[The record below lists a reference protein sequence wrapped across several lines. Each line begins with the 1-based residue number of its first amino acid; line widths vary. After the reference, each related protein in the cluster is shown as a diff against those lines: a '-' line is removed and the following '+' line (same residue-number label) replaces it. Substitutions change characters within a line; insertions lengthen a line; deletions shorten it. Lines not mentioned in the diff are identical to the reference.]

1 VNVPFLRVS
10 GVVKRFGARVAL
22 DRVSLDVASGE
33 SIVVFGPS
41 GCGKTTLLR
50 LIAGLEAP
58 DEGDISLDGVAVAR
72 GGRNLVPPYARG
84 LGMVFQDLA
93 LWPHL
98 TIAEHLRFML
108 QAARVSKNVWAER
121 TRDTLT
127 LVRIGTLEDR
137 YPHQL
142 SGGEQQRAAL
152 ARALIVR
159 PRALLLDEPFSSLDD
174 ELRGSLRD
182 ELMRLRRELQLTMIS
197 VTHHRDD
204 ADVLADRIIRMRDG
218 RIAAACA
225 APEARGE
232 RDR

>member
-1 VNVPFLRVS
+1 MNAPFLRVS

-22 DRVSLDVASGE
+22 DRVSLDVAAAE

-58 DEGDISLDGVAVAR
+58 DTGDIWLEDVPVAR
-72 GGRNLVPPYARG
+72 GGHNLVPPYARG

-98 TIAEHLRFML
+98 TIGEHLRFVL
-108 QAARVSKNVWAER
+108 QAARVPKNAWAER
-121 TRDTLT
+121 IHDTLT
-127 LVRIGTLEDR
+127 LVRIATLADR

-174 ELRGSLRD
+174 ELRASLRD

-204 ADVLADRIIRMRDG
+204 AEVLADRIIRMRDG
-218 RIAAACA
+218 RIERTCA
-225 APEARGE
+225 SPESTGE
-232 RDR
+232 H

>member
-1 VNVPFLRVS
+1 VNASFLGVS
-10 GVVKRFGARVAL
+10 GVVKLFGTRVAL

-58 DEGDISLDGVAVAR
+58 DEGEIRLEGVIVAS

-98 TIAEHLRFML
+98 TIGEHLRFVL
-108 QAARVSKNVWAER
+108 QAARVAKNAWAER
-121 TRDTLT
+121 VRDTLT
-127 LVRIGTLEDR
+127 LVRIGTLADR

-174 ELRGSLRD
+174 ELRASLRD

-204 ADVLADRIIRMRDG
+204 AEVLADRIVRMRDG
-218 RIAAACA
+218 RIEPSSCGS
-225 APEARGE
+225 PEATGE
-232 RDR
+232 R

>member
-1 VNVPFLRVS
+1 VNAPFLGVS
-10 GVVKRFGARVAL
+10 GVVKRFGTRVAL

-58 DEGDISLDGVAVAR
+58 DEGEIRLEGVPVAG
-72 GGRNLVPPYARG
+72 GGRTLVPPYARG

-98 TIAEHLRFML
+98 TIREHLRFVL
-108 QAARVSKNVWAER
+108 QAARAPKNSWPER
-121 TRDTLT
+121 IHDTLA
-127 LVRIGTLEDR
+127 LVQIGTLADR

-174 ELRGSLRD
+174 ELRASLRD

-204 ADVLADRIIRMRDG
+204 AEVLADRIIRMRDG
-218 RIAAACA
+218 RIEATRAS
-225 APEARGE
+225 PEATGE
-232 RDR
+232 R

>member
-1 VNVPFLRVS
+1 MTPPFVRVS

-22 DRVSLDVASGE
+22 DRISLDVASSE

-58 DEGDISLDGVAVAR
+58 DEGDIWLDGVQAAR
-72 GGRNLVPPYARG
+72 GGRNLVPPYERG

-98 TIAEHLRFML
+98 TIGEHLRFVL
-108 QAARVSKNVWAER
+108 QAARVPKNAWNDR
-121 TRDTLT
+121 THDTLT
-127 LVRIGTLEDR
+127 LVRIGTLADR

-174 ELRGSLRD
+174 ELRASLRD

-204 ADVLADRIIRMRDG
+204 AEVLADRIIRMRDG
-218 RIAAACA
+218 TI
-225 APEARGE
+225 EAG
-232 RDR
+232 

>member
-1 VNVPFLRVS
+1 MNEPFLGVS
-10 GVVKRFGARVAL
+10 GVVKRFGTRVAL
-22 DRVSLDVASGE
+22 DRVSLDVAPGE

-58 DEGDISLDGVAVAR
+58 DEGDIQLEGVPVAR

-98 TIAEHLRFML
+98 TIGEHLRFVL
-108 QAARVSKNVWAER
+108 QAARVSKNAWAER
-121 TRDTLT
+121 THDTLT
-127 LVRIGTLEDR
+127 LVRIGTLADR

-159 PRALLLDEPFSSLDD
+159 PRALLLDEPFSNLDD
-174 ELRGSLRD
+174 ELRTSLRD
-182 ELMRLRRELQLTMIS
+182 ELMRLRRELQLTMVS

-204 ADVLADRIIRMRDG
+204 AEVVADRIIRMRDG
-218 RIAAACA
+218 RIEPSCA
-225 APEARGE
+225 SPEATGE
-232 RDR
+232 R